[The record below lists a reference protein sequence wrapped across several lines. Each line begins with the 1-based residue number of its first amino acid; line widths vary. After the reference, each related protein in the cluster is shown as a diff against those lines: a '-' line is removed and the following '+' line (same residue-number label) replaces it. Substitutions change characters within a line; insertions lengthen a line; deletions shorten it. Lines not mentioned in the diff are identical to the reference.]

1 MDITSGTCNRNC
13 ILSIPG
19 YRWLGLVNI
28 CFILYFVIMKKLKL
42 SLFLAIFLLSFTK
55 SDITECVATWYDMHG
70 AKTASG
76 VKMHRDSLTAAYNS
90 VPLHTKL
97 MVTNPINNKSCIVTV
112 TDRMGNKTPNRI
124 DLSYK
129 AFGEIANRSQGKIN
143 VIVTKLK

>member
-1 MDITSGTCNRNC
+1 
-13 ILSIPG
+13 
-19 YRWLGLVNI
+19 
-28 CFILYFVIMKKLKL
+28 MKKLKL
-42 SLFLAIFLLSFTK
+42 SLFSVIFLLSLLSFTK

-97 MVTNPINNKSCIVTV
+97 KIVNPTNNKSCIVTV

-129 AFGEIANRSQGKIN
+129 AFGEVANRSQGRIN
-143 VIVTKLK
+143 VIVIKIK